1 MSIHYQN
8 RVIGEVR
15 AAHINGDPGLGATQ
29 LQFVL
34 AWTLAP
40 KRDEVFTIFGTSIW
54 ISVSAEG
61 DPAFKMLGQAV
72 PETAWCE
79 ESRDGE
85 PFERSVMY
93 RLNLAHAQ
101 VLALEELRQARGL
114 EFKLDVRGNSYG
126 SDGLRTFAEHL
137 RMAVNVSDWVRVLR
151 EGSVADVLLVGVH
164 VPIGGEDYARAA
176 IDLVRRANDH
186 LTFGHYTAAVAEC
199 RRAIESLW
207 KSANLK
213 QEAGEARKRLA
224 NMNGQLSMSKRHREL
239 ALGEALRIYCHVA
252 HHVGDNAEPE
262 VFGRFDAALAV
273 STAAALVSSLVK
285 DPDLVIPIAPPPS
298 AATAETAAHTRSAP
312 AAKKQ
317 DDSPLVAQVV
327 KVREHLTNHPKNRPS
342 TMKTLRSMLDS
353 LFGKKLDT
361 AAVDRLVEELEKR
374 KVVVAAA
381 GKLTYAELNK

>member
-15 AAHINGDPGLGATQ
+15 ATHINGEPGLGAAQ
-29 LQFVL
+29 LRFVL

-40 KRDEVFTIFGTSIW
+40 KRGEVFTIFGTSIW
-54 ISVSAEG
+54 ISASAEG
-61 DPAFKMLGQAV
+61 DTAFATLGQAA

-85 PFERSVMY
+85 PFDRPVMY
-93 RLNLAHAQ
+93 RLNLTHAQ
-101 VLALEELRQARGL
+101 LLALDELRQARGVV
-114 EFKLDVRGNSYG
+114 FKLDVRGNSYG
-126 SDGLRTFAEHL
+126 PDGLRTFDEHL
-137 RMAVNVSDWVRVLR
+137 RMQVNVSDWVRVLR
-151 EGSVADVLLVGVH
+151 EASVADVLLVGVH
-164 VPIGGEDYARAA
+164 VPIGGADYARAA
-176 IDLVRRANDH
+176 IDLVRCANEH
-186 LTFGHYTAAVAEC
+186 LAFGHYTAAVAEC

-239 ALGEALRIYCHVA
+239 ALGEALRIYCHIA
-252 HHVGDNAEPE
+252 HHVGDDAEPE

-285 DPDLVIPIAPPPS
+285 DPDLVIPTAPPAS
-298 AATAETAAHTRSAP
+298 AATAEIAAPTQSAP
-312 AAKKQ
+312 GPRKQ
-317 DDSPLVAQVV
+317 DGSALAAQVV

-353 LFGKKLDT
+353 LFGKKLDKE
-361 AAVDRLVEELEKR
+361 AVDRLVEELEKR
-374 KVVVAAA
+374 KIVVAAA
-381 GKLTYAELNK
+381 GKLTYTEFK